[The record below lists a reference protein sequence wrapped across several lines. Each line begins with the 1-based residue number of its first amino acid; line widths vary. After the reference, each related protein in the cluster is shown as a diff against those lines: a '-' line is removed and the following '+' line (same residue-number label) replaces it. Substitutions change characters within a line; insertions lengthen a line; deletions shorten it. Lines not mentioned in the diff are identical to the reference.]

1 MVVAVVLALLWS
13 CGGTSAPHCHND
25 HYRQVDSVV
34 SLVTDLDSLSAL
46 VSKYHN
52 ANDEVGEMIACRYYG
67 RQLRNSSRFDKA
79 LEVHR
84 RGLALASSCNDTI
97 EMIAAFNNMGTDC
110 RRLGDMSVANGF
122 HYRALKLCDTYS
134 DKESRE
140 ALESHVTTLNGI
152 GNIDQELCNYSS
164 ADSVFRQ
171 ALKGELQLGRLVG
184 VAINY
189 ANLGDVKFALGEVDS
204 AWVFYR
210 KSMEY
215 NQQGENQ
222 VGVGLCH
229 LHFGLLHEHNRKFSH
244 AQDEYRQAYDIL
256 KQQGDTWHWLDA
268 CLALAH
274 VSIKLGEE
282 DVARQCVEEAD
293 LESKRINS
301 KKHQEEVSMARYELA
316 LRDNDPKQAL
326 QHYINADEM
335 RDSIYGLKKS
345 DEMRAQRVEYQRD
358 RQVGEM
364 DVLNRD
370 ITHQKRMRNVQ
381 IAFMLLLLLMAGAII
396 AALVFAVRVRNRTQR
411 LMRQIEET
419 RSLFFT
425 NVVHQLRT
433 PLTGIMG
440 AIDGIMA
447 TGDGNQNYPQEMLE
461 NAAIIKRQGN
471 NLLVLV
477 DRILEVGGVRS
488 AIKSPEWRT
497 GDVVPLMHMVIE
509 SYRERCVERHIE
521 LTYLSREASVEVDI
535 VQRYLVTIVG
545 SLLENAIN
553 YSRDFSKIT
562 VISSVDDGLFTI
574 RVADTGIGI
583 SKSDLPHVFEPFYRG
598 AAAEQLV
605 EGVGIGLTV
614 VRDMAMAMGG
624 TVAVDSMKGQ
634 GSVFTV
640 KLPCKHDEG
649 VKKHFERMISPVI
662 NLSVRKRD
670 HSELPDNATPID
682 MSGRPVVLVVEDH
695 VDVARLV
702 GQLLDNTYAVRYA
715 TNGEQGLSLSLEIVP
730 DLIITDVKMPIKD
743 GCELCRD
750 IRQSRQLQHIPV
762 IMLSARN
769 SDADRIRGIA
779 AGADAYLV
787 KPFVPEELLTWVN
800 SLISRHKSLRESFSV
815 AGHSGGEAHVTDVGP
830 AASDDIADKLFLEAF
845 AREVDDCM
853 GSGTKLDID
862 RIALSFKMGES
873 QLRRRIQEL
882 TGKSLA
888 AHVAQLR
895 MKKAMS
901 LLRGNDDLL
910 IGEVAERCGFTDV
923 AYFSRVFRQHYGMT
937 PTQARNTRRRGEK
950 A

>member
-1 MVVAVVLALLWS
+1 MAVAVVLSLLWS
-13 CGGTSAPHCHND
+13 CGKSTAPHCHDD
-25 HYRQVDSVV
+25 HYQQVDSI
-34 SLVTDLDSLSAL
+34 LKPITDLDTLSAML
-46 VSKYHN
+46 NNYHD
-52 ANDEVGEMIACRYYG
+52 AKDRVGEMIACRYYG
-67 RQLRNSSRFDKA
+67 RVLRNNSRFDEA
-79 LEVHR
+79 MVVHR
-84 RGLALASSCNDTI
+84 RGMDLASECADTI
-97 EMIAAFNNMGTDC
+97 EMIAALNNLGTDC

-122 HYRALKLCDTYS
+122 HYKALKLCDTYS
-134 DKESRE
+134 DQDSRE
-140 ALESHVTTLNGI
+140 ALESRVTTLNGI
-152 GNIDQELCNYSS
+152 GNIDQELCNYTS
-164 ADSVFRQ
+164 ADSVFRR
-171 ALKGELQLGRLVG
+171 ALQGEIQLGRPVG
-184 VAINY
+184 MAINC
-189 ANLGDVKFALGEVDS
+189 ANLGDVMFALGEIDS
-204 AWVFYR
+204 AWVYYR

-215 NQQGENQ
+215 NQQAGNQ
-222 VGVGLCH
+222 MGVGLCR
-229 LHFGLLHEHNRKFSH
+229 LHFGMLHEHDRSFSH
-244 AQDEYRQAYDIL
+244 AQDEYKQAYDIL
-256 KQQGDTWHWLDA
+256 KNQGDTWHWLDA
-268 CLALAH
+268 CLALAS

-282 DVARQCVEEAD
+282 DVARQCVEEAE

-301 KKHQEEVSMARYELA
+301 KKHQVDVSMVRYELA
-316 LRDNDPKQAL
+316 LRDNDPQQAL
-326 QHYINADEM
+326 QHYINADEL

-345 DEMRAQRVEYQRD
+345 DEMRSQRVEYQRD
-358 RQVGEM
+358 RQLGEM

-370 ITHQKRMRNVQ
+370 INHQKRMRNVQ
-381 IAFMLLLLLMAGAII
+381 IVFMLLLLLMSAAII
-396 AALVFAVRVRNRTQR
+396 GTLVYAVRTRTRTQR
-411 LMRQIEET
+411 LMRQVEET

-447 TGDGNQNYPQEMLE
+447 DTDGSHEYLPGVIE
-461 NAAIIKRQGN
+461 NAEIIKRQGN

-497 GDVVPLMHMVIE
+497 GDVVTLMHMVIE

-521 LTYLSREASVEVDI
+521 LTYLSREASVEVDV
-535 VQRYLVTIVG
+535 VQHYLVTIVG
-545 SLLENAIN
+545 CLLENAIN

-562 VISSVDDGLFTI
+562 VISSVDDGMFTI
-574 RVADTGIGI
+574 RVADTGMGI

-624 TVAVDSMKGQ
+624 SVAADSMKGQ

-640 KLPCKHDEG
+640 KLPCRHDEG
-649 VKKHFERMISPVI
+649 VKKRFEQMIAPVI
-662 NLSVRKRD
+662 NLSSAQR
-670 HSELPDNATPID
+670 HGPSELPDIALNDKP
-682 MSGRPVVLVVEDH
+682 GCPVVLVVEDH
-695 VDVARLV
+695 VDVAKLV
-702 GQLLDNTYAVRYA
+702 GQLLGKTYSVRYA
-715 TNGEQGLSLSLEIVP
+715 TNGEQGLSLSHEIVP

-750 IRQSRQLQHIPV
+750 IRQSSQLQHIPV

-769 SDADRIRGIA
+769 SEADRIRGIE

-787 KPFVPEELLTWVN
+787 KPFVPEELLAWVKN
-800 SLISRHKSLRESFSV
+800 LIERRKTLRE
-815 AGHSGGEAHVTDVGP
+815 AHADVLMQPRDAKGAAVTDKV
-830 AASDDIADKLFLEAF
+830 AVQRFLEAF
-845 AREVDDCM
+845 AREVDECLST
-853 GSGTKLDID
+853 GAKLDID

-882 TGKSLA
+882 TGKSLT

-895 MKKAMS
+895 MNKAMS
-901 LLRGNDDLL
+901 LLRSNKDLL

-937 PTQARNTRRRGEK
+937 PTQARSMTGDEQG
-950 A
+950 